1 MGADPATLFLI
12 SAGVAAVGSA
22 VQVQAT
28 NQQTKEMTRR
38 YEQEKEV
45 SYLEGLQAE
54 NARMR
59 DMNIVLSNNRAVR
72 GASGVGDSPS
82 FDAIQKDIV
91 NITNKDLSS
100 IRLNALKINSS
111 YDRAIFNTKQQ
122 AYYSN
127 IGSVINAGTSI
138 VNGWNYYNYYKQPT
152 PAPRDRAKKAANELG
167 VELATGGR

>member
-38 YEQEKEV
+38 YEQEKQV

-59 DMNIVLSNNRAVR
+59 DMNTILANNRAVR

-82 FDAIQKDIV
+82 FDAIQQDIV

-100 IRLNALKINSS
+100 IRLNAAKVNSS
-111 YDRAIFNTKQQ
+111 YDRAIFNTRQQ

-127 IGSVINAGTSI
+127 MGSVINAGTSI
-138 VNGWNYYNYYKQPT
+138 VNGWNYYNYYKKPT
-152 PAPRDRAKKAANELG
+152 TPPRDRAKKAANELG

>member
-38 YEQEKEV
+38 YEQEKKV

-54 NARMR
+54 NNRTR
-59 DMNIVLSNNRAVR
+59 DMNIILSNNRAVR
-72 GASGVGDSPS
+72 GASGVGESGS
-82 FDAIQKDIV
+82 FDAIQQDIV
-91 NITNKDLSS
+91 DITNKDLSS
-100 IRLNALKINSS
+100 IRLNAAKINNN

-127 IGSVINAGTSI
+127 MGSVINAGTSI

-152 PAPRDRAKKAANELG
+152 SGVKKG
-167 VELATGGR
+167 TGASGPPGRNYPVNG

>member
-12 SAGVAAVGSA
+12 SAGISAAGSA
-22 VQVQAT
+22 VQIQQT
-28 NQQTKEMTRR
+28 NLQTKEMARR
-38 YEQEKEV
+38 YEQEKKV

-54 NARMR
+54 NNRTR

-72 GASGVGDSPS
+72 GASGVGESGS
-82 FDAIQKDIV
+82 FDAIQQDIV
-91 NITNKDLSS
+91 DITNKDLSS
-100 IRLNALKINSS
+100 IRLNAAKINNN

-127 IGSVINAGTSI
+127 MGSIINAGTSI
-138 VNGWNYYNYYKQPT
+138 VNGWNYYNYYKKPT
-152 PAPRDRAKKAANELG
+152 TPPRDRAKKAANELG